1 MPPLQRVPASPN
13 STGQWIDTEVRV
25 RYAETDQ
32 MGIAYYANYLVWFE
46 VGRGEFC
53 RQRGFVYRDFER
65 ENEAHL
71 AVAEAQCRYHRSAR
85 YDDLLII
92 RTRIQEFRKKTVRF
106 EYEIV
111 KKDDDTRI
119 ASGWTL
125 HIILDKKGKMKPFPP
140 DYAHFLKPEAHP
152 RDVIADFVIFHGIP
166 LASLQ
171 RSAII

>member
-1 MPPLQRVPASPN
+1 MPPVQRDSPSPN

-32 MGIAYYANYLVWFE
+32 MGIAYYANYLIWFE

-71 AVAEAQCRYHRSAR
+71 AVAEAQCRYHSPAR

-92 RTRIQEFRKKTVRF
+92 RTRIEEFRKRTVRF

-111 KKDDDTRI
+111 RKEDNARI
-119 ASGWTL
+119 ATGWTL
-125 HIILDKKGKMKPFPP
+125 HVILDKKGKMKSFPQ
-140 DYAHFLKPEAHP
+140 DYAHFLKPEITGKL
-152 RDVIADFVIFHGIP
+152 RSP
-166 LASLQ
+166 LM
-171 RSAII
+171 